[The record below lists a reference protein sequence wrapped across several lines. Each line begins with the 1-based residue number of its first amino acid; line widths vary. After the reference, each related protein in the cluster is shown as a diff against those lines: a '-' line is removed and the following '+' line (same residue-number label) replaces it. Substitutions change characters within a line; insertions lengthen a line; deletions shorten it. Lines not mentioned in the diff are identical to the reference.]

1 MTPQLYTLRAS
12 AREFLM
18 RHHLIIFII
27 LILLLLIAAAT
38 SLHLITTMSATTTAP
53 GTGDVITGFD
63 QKTVDQI
70 KNLYDNAEGANKL
83 VFPSPRSN
91 PFVEK

>member
-1 MTPQLYTLRAS
+1 MTPQLYALRAS
-12 AREFLM
+12 ARTFLM
-18 RHHLIIFII
+18 RHHPMIFTIS
-27 LILLLLIAAAT
+27 ILLLLITAIF
-38 SLHLITTMSATTTAP
+38 SLYLITTMSPSTTTLSDS
-53 GTGDVITGFD
+53 TVTGFN

-70 KNLYDNAEGANKL
+70 KNLHDSAESADKL

>member
-1 MTPQLYTLRAS
+1 MTPQLYALRAT
-12 AREFLM
+12 ARTFLL
-18 RHHLIIFII
+18 RYHASLFIVSIFI
-27 LILLLLIAAAT
+27 LLIVAAS
-38 SLHLITTMSATTTAP
+38 SLYLITTTSTTTTAA
-53 GTGDVITGFD
+53 DNIVTGFN

-70 KNLYDNAEGANKL
+70 RNLRDSTDSPDKL